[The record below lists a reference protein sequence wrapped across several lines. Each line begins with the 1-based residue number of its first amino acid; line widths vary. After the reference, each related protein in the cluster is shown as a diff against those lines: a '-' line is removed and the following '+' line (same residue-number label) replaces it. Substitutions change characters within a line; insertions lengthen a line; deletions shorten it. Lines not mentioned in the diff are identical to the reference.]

1 MIMPRL
7 RLASLVLLALL
18 GPVAVAAAPAKP
30 QLVAAGATVKED
42 ESGAIVEV
50 RFAGPAVDLGAFR
63 NPDMT
68 GASLVPTTSVD
79 QYAATMGRWLGTS
92 DANLDNIFPNL
103 RNFTRRDLGFMSA

>member
-1 MIMPRL
+1 MPRL

-50 RFAGPAVDLGAFR
+50 RFAGPAVDLGAEEKYF
-63 NPDMT
+63 P
-68 GASLVPTTSVD
+68 SC
-79 QYAATMGRWLGTS
+79 YACYKEQHAVARVQQ
-92 DANLDNIFPNL
+92 A
-103 RNFTRRDLGFMSA
+103 A